1 VGTSAPATAQ
11 SVHLRPAGPA
21 DEELLFRV
29 YASTRAQELSPVPW
43 SEEQKQGF
51 LRQQFSAQSA
61 YWAEHY
67 PDAERSII
75 EVDGLPAGRLYVQR
89 WEKEI
94 RLVDIALLPEFRRR
108 GVGTSLLRG
117 LFSEATRRGVP
128 VTIHVE
134 IFNPARALYERLG
147 FESRGEQGVYVL
159 MAWRPPA
166 AKALS

>member
-1 VGTSAPATAQ
+1 MPSTAPPQ
-11 SVHLRPAGPA
+11 VELVPAGPA
-21 DEELLFRV
+21 DAEFLFRV
-29 YASTRAQELSPVPW
+29 YASTRIEELAILPW
-43 SEEQKQGF
+43 TDERKERF
-51 LRQQFSAQSA
+51 VRQQFDAQSA

-67 PDAERSII
+67 AGAERSI
-75 EVDGLPAGRLYVQR
+75 VHVGGVPAGRFYVQR

-108 GVGTSLLRG
+108 GTGTALLRR
-117 LFSEATRRGVP
+117 LFAEAARKGVP

-159 MAWRPPA
+159 MAWRPP
-166 AKALS
+166 KAEAVS